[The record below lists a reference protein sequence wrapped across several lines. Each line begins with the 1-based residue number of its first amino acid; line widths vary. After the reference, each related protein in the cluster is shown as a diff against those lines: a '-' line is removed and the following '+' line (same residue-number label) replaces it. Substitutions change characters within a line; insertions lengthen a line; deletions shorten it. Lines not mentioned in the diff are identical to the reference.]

1 MERLK
6 KISADTVFVV
16 QILIAFILVFEK
28 SISVPP
34 LLQAFGRLHPLLLHL
49 PIGLLLVT
57 VIVIFTRR
65 YFEGTSLNDLLSF
78 LLHFTALTASFTTLM
93 GLLLSLEGTFAA
105 DQLRAHK
112 WTGVS
117 LSFLCWFLLS
127 VEDNIRVLRPLG
139 AVGVILLIFTGHF
152 GATLTHGEDF
162 VLGPLESPEE
172 RIAHVITDST
182 TLFAAT
188 IGPIL
193 ESKCFGCH
201 NEKKAKGKLVLS
213 SFESMMKGGKNG
225 ALWKPEDAAH
235 SLIVKRLSLPLE
247 SKEHMPPK
255 DKAQLTVDEVEFIS
269 LWIDAG
275 ADTRKKL
282 NEVAEADTLKKL
294 ASFIIPRYQL
304 PAGNQTLYTFE
315 FAPPEKIQRL
325 STPNRTVFQI
335 ARNEPAVQADFY
347 LRATYQKKYLEELT
361 EIKQQLISLNLSNM
375 PVEDVD
381 LKVIANFGNLEV
393 LNLNNT
399 KVKGDGLKDLASLQN
414 LRSLSLSGTD
424 ISGNT
429 LKQLAACRNLK
440 EVFIWNTAVT
450 GGDVESLSKSF
461 PDIRWDVGYVADKN
475 EVLKLNV
482 PLLKNGSRVLERDE
496 KVILKHNLPGTTV
509 RYSLDGKEPDSVKSP
524 EYKDPIVIE
533 GPARL
538 KAKAFKSGWLS
549 SDVAE
554 YIVFKKGLKPSK
566 TDLLTKPDDAYPGE
580 GVVTLVDEQKGLPD
594 FYRHPAWMAFKN
606 NDMLVSFIFEEKPSV
621 HTVTLSYAKNVYAMC
636 MPPEEMQVWGGNDS
650 INLKL
655 LARVNPVQPKGYDA
669 TRIEGLSIDLP
680 STQFKYYKLVAK
692 PLTKLP
698 AFRKA
703 KKEKAWLMVDEIFFN

>member
-34 LLQAFGRLHPLLLHL
+34 VLQAFGRLHPLLLHL

-65 YFEGTSLNDLLSF
+65 YFEGTSLEDLLSF
-78 LLHFTALTASFTTLM
+78 LLHFTALTASVTTLM

-117 LSFLCWFLLS
+117 LSFLCWFLLG
-127 VEDNIRVLRPLG
+127 VRDNIRVLKPLG
-139 AVGVILLIFTGHF
+139 AAGVVLLIFTGHF
-152 GATLTHGEDF
+152 GASLTHGEDF
-162 VLGPLESPEE
+162 VLGPLETPEE
-172 RIAHVITDST
+172 RITRVITDST

-188 IGPIL
+188 IEPIL

-201 NEKKAKGKLVLS
+201 NEKKAKGKLILT
-213 SFESMMKGGKNG
+213 SFETMMKGGKNG
-225 ALWKPEDAAH
+225 VLWKPADAAH
-235 SLIVKRLSLPLE
+235 SLLVKRLSLPLE

-255 DKAQLTVDEVEFIS
+255 DKTQLTADEVRFIS

-275 ADTRKKL
+275 ADTKKKL
-282 NEVAEADTLKKL
+282 KEVPEGDTLKKL
-294 ASFIIPRYQL
+294 ASFIIPRYQQ
-304 PAGNQTLYTFE
+304 PPGNKTLYTFE
-315 FAPPEKIQRL
+315 FAPPEKIQKL

-335 ARNEPAVQADFY
+335 AKNEPAVQADFY

-361 EIKQQLISLNLSNM
+361 EVKKQLISINLSNM
-375 PVEDVD
+375 PVEDGD
-381 LKVIANFGNLEV
+381 LKIIGNFGNLEV

-414 LRSLSLSGTD
+414 LRSLSLSGTPV
-424 ISGNT
+424 SGNT
-429 LKQLAACRNLK
+429 LKELAACKNLK

-450 GGDVESLSKSF
+450 GEEAESLSKSF
-461 PDIRWDVGYVADKN
+461 PKIRWDKGYVVDKN

-482 PLLKNGSRVLERDE
+482 PFLKNDSRLLERDE
-496 KVILKHNLPGTTV
+496 KIILKHNLPGTIV
-509 RYSLDGKEPDSVKSP
+509 RYSVDGTEPDSLKSP

-533 GPARL
+533 RPSL
-538 KAKAFKSGWLS
+538 IKTKAFKAGWLS
-549 SDVAE
+549 SDVVE
-554 YIVFKKGLKPSK
+554 FILFKKGFKPSK
-566 TDLLTKPDDAYPGE
+566 TELLTKPDDEYPGE

-606 NDMLVSFIFEEKPSV
+606 NDLVLRFIFEEKPSIR
-621 HTVTLSYAKNVYAMC
+621 TVTLSYAKNVYAMC
-636 MPPEEMQVWGGNDS
+636 MPPKEMQVWGGNDS
-650 INLKL
+650 NNLKL
-655 LARVNPVQPKGYDA
+655 LGKVNPLQPKGYDA
-669 TRIEGLSIDLP
+669 TRIEGVSIDLP
-680 STQFKYYKLVAK
+680 STQYKYYKLVAT
-692 PLTKLP
+692 PLAKLP

-703 KKEKAWLMVDEIFFN
+703 KKDKAWLMVDEVFFN